1 MMLKLVCRQGGFHIS
16 LKADLIG
23 QSPVRRGGGRP
34 CFAEASRRRSKLC
47 RCGYGDWLVESD
59 VYLLTS
65 QFFTMSKI
73 IIRMQSSTP
82 KFFKTLR
89 NIGVALAAVSAAVFE
104 SPVELA
110 TIITDMAGY
119 LVVAGSVMGAVSQS
133 AVLYEEE

>member
-1 MMLKLVCRQGGFHIS
+1 
-16 LKADLIG
+16 
-23 QSPVRRGGGRP
+23 
-34 CFAEASRRRSKLC
+34 
-47 RCGYGDWLVESD
+47 
-59 VYLLTS
+59 
-65 QFFTMSKI
+65 MSKI